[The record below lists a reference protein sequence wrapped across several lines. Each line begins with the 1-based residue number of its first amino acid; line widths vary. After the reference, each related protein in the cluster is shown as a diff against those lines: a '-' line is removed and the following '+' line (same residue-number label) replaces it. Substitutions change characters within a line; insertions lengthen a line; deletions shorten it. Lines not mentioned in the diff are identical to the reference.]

1 MSSCAHGES
10 SRPLPLPIPIEAE
23 QAPMRE
29 SEPLL
34 VVEDLKTHFFTR
46 RGVTKAVDGVSFT
59 LHAGETLAI
68 VGESGSGKS
77 VTCLSL
83 VRLVPEPAGR
93 IVAGR
98 VLLEGE
104 DLLQKSA
111 AEMRRVRGKR
121 IAMVLQDPLTSLNPA
136 LTIGTQVREVVRL
149 HQRSRGTPLRERVLE
164 ALSRLRI
171 PAAGTRVGHY
181 PHQFSGGMRQRVS
194 SAIALSCA
202 PRLLIADEPTTA
214 LDVTIQAQ
222 YLDLLKEVQASA
234 GVAVILVT
242 HDFGIVAAIA
252 DRVAV
257 MYAGRIV
264 EMGSTLQVFDNPSH
278 PYTRA
283 LLRCLPDV
291 GLKREQLVEIGGQPP
306 DLARL
311 PQGCPFV
318 PRCPDRQPICETKF
332 PPAVTV
338 AAGHQAHCWTTVPE
352 NASAPSEV
360 VGGCGGGA
368 ALAPPH
374 VH

>member
-1 MSSCAHGES
+1 VTHA
-10 SRPLPLPIPIEAE
+10 
-23 QAPMRE
+23 AP
-29 SEPLL
+29 PLL
-34 VVEDLKTHFFTR
+34 VVEDLRTHFFTR
-46 RGVTKAVDGVSFT
+46 RGVTRAVDGVSFT
-59 LHAGETLAI
+59 LHAGETLAL

-93 IVAGR
+93 IVGGR
-98 VLLEGE
+98 VMFAGE
-104 DLLQKSA
+104 DLLQKSP
-111 AEMRRVRGKR
+111 AEMRRVRGKQ

-136 LTIGTQVREVVRL
+136 LTIGTQVGEVVRL
-149 HQRSRGTPLRERVLE
+149 HQGLRGASLRERVLDS
-164 ALSRLRI
+164 LRRLRI
-171 PAAGTRVGHY
+171 PAADTRLGHY
-181 PHQFSGGMRQRVS
+181 AHQFSGGMRQRVS

-222 YLDLLKEVQASA
+222 YLELLKDVQASA
-234 GVAVILVT
+234 GVAIILVT

-291 GLKREQLVEIGGQPP
+291 ALTRPQLVEIGGQPP

-311 PQGCPFV
+311 PPGCPFA
-318 PRCPDRQPICETKF
+318 PRCPERQAVCDEAF
-332 PPAVTV
+332 PATVDVARGHTASCWAVPARTP
-338 AAGHQAHCWTTVPE
+338 A
-352 NASAPSEV
+352 
-360 VGGCGGGA
+360 
-368 ALAPPH
+368 
-374 VH
+374 

>member
-1 MSSCAHGES
+1 MSRA
-10 SRPLPLPIPIEAE
+10 L
-23 QAPMRE
+23 MRE
-29 SEPLL
+29 SAPLL

-59 LHAGETLAI
+59 LESGETLAL

-93 IVAGR
+93 IVGGR

-104 DLLQKSA
+104 DLLQKTS
-111 AEMRRVRGKR
+111 AEMRRVRGKK

-136 LTIGTQVREVVRL
+136 LTIGTQVSEVVRL
-149 HQRSRGTPLRERVLE
+149 HQGLRGTPLRERVLE
-164 ALSRLRI
+164 ALRRLRI
-171 PAAGTRVGHY
+171 PAADTRLRHY
-181 PHQFSGGMRQRVS
+181 SHQFSGGMRQRVS
-194 SAIALSCA
+194 SAIALSCT

-222 YLDLLKEVQASA
+222 YLELLKEVQASA

-257 MYAGRIV
+257 MYAGKIV
-264 EMGSTLQVFDNPSH
+264 EMGSTLQVFDHPGH

-283 LLRCLPDV
+283 LLRCVTDA
-291 GLKREQLVEIGGQPP
+291 GLKRQQLVEISGQPP

-311 PQGCPFV
+311 PPGCPFA
-318 PRCPDRQPICETKF
+318 PRCPERQPICDEAYPT
-332 PPAVTV
+332 AVSV
-338 AAGHQAHCWTTVPE
+338 KNGHVAHCWV
-352 NASAPSEV
+352 ASPVAT
-360 VGGCGGGA
+360 
-368 ALAPPH
+368 
-374 VH
+374 

>member
-1 MSSCAHGES
+1 MMGD
-10 SRPLPLPIPIEAE
+10 PT
-23 QAPMRE
+23 
-29 SEPLL
+29 PLL
-34 VVEDLKTHFFTR
+34 AVEDLTTHFYTR
-46 RGVTKAVDGVSFT
+46 RGVTRAVDGVSFT
-59 LHAGETLAI
+59 LRAGETLAL

-93 IVAGR
+93 IVGGR

-104 DLLQKSA
+104 DLLLKTP

-121 IAMVLQDPLTSLNPA
+121 IAMVLQDPMTSLNPA
-136 LTIGTQVREVVRL
+136 LTIGTQVGEVVRL
-149 HQRSRGTPLRERVLE
+149 HQGLHGSALRDRVLD

-171 PAAGTRVGHY
+171 PAARTRLRQY

-194 SAIALSCA
+194 SAIALACA

-242 HDFGIVAAIA
+242 HDFGIVSANA

-257 MYAGRIV
+257 MYAGKIV
-264 EMGSTLQVFDNPSH
+264 EMGRTLDVFDAPAH
-278 PYTRA
+278 PYTQA
-283 LLRCLPDV
+283 LLSCLPSVDV
-291 GLKREQLVEIGGQPP
+291 KRRQLVEIGGQPP

-311 PQGCPFV
+311 PAGCAFA
-318 PRCPDRQPICETKF
+318 PRCPQRQAICDEAF
-332 PPAVTV
+332 PPPVTV
-338 AAGHQAHCWTTVPE
+338 GDGHTARCWFAPAADRH
-352 NASAPSEV
+352 
-360 VGGCGGGA
+360 
-368 ALAPPH
+368 
-374 VH
+374 

>member
-1 MSSCAHGES
+1 MKQPNDSA
-10 SRPLPLPIPIEAE
+10 
-23 QAPMRE
+23 
-29 SEPLL
+29 PLL

-46 RGVTKAVDGVSFT
+46 HGVTKAVDGVSFT
-59 LHAGETLAI
+59 LHAGETLAL
-68 VGESGSGKS
+68 VGESGCGKS

-93 IVAGR
+93 IVGGR
-98 VLLEGE
+98 ILFEGQ
-104 DLLQKSA
+104 DLLQKSP
-111 AEMRRVRGKR
+111 AEMRRVRGKQ
-121 IAMVLQDPLTSLNPA
+121 IAMVLQDPMTSLNPA
-136 LTIGTQVREVVRL
+136 LTIGTQVSEVVRL
-149 HQRSRGTPLRERVLE
+149 HQRLRGDSLRQRVLE
-164 ALSRLRI
+164 SLRRLRI
-171 PAAGTRVGHY
+171 SAADTRLSHY

-202 PRLLIADEPTTA
+202 PQLLIADEPTTS

-264 EMGSTLQVFDNPSH
+264 EMGTTAQIFDRPSH

-283 LLRCLPDV
+283 LLRCLPAAER
-291 GLKREQLVEIGGQPP
+291 GRLPLVEIGGQPP

-311 PQGCPFV
+311 PEGCPFV
-318 PRCPDRQPICETKF
+318 PRCPDRQAICETTY
-332 PPAVTV
+332 PRPVTISS
-338 AAGHQAHCWTTVPE
+338 GHEAHCWVAAPG
-352 NASAPSEV
+352 APSAPAEV
-360 VGGCGGGA
+360 VGGRGEGA

-374 VH
+374 PN